1 MFPVKQNL
9 AICALASTLL
19 LGAAPLPDEGGT
31 GRFTM
36 TPADNGVL
44 KLDTQTGAMSMCS
57 RKGASWACETLPDD
71 RQKLQTEIDRLAAE
85 NQDLKA
91 TVKRLEDSGVTPGD
105 GLTMK
110 PNRLPSEE
118 DVGKAM
124 DYVHGLLR
132 KFKEKLREFKDLDD
146 DGGTRL

>member
-91 TVKRLEDSGVTPGD
+91 TVKRFHDYCEKEGFKLHDRNFTLRYESNIPPQVGMAGSSAIICAW
-105 GLTMK
+105 
-110 PNRLPSEE
+110 RS
-118 DVGKAM
+118 VGKP
-124 DYVHGLLR
+124 G
-132 KFKEKLREFKDLDD
+132 
-146 DGGTRL
+146 